1 MVKKA
6 EGVIIIFLQK
16 KSPYSLSI
24 FGFKWHQ
31 QKVVCPVWDEKKKT
45 STETETHKR
54 NIVFMSSSQPV
65 PVSPF
70 IFPTVRWRVEEMR
83 RSERWKELHQKSTKW
98 YSFSEFVCLTGEGGE
113 GGGSCFILLLLDPFY
128 TTKEEKEVQNLML
141 GHRLYIK
148 DEHGFHVQQ
157 GASPLVVKRPVWRQ
171 SWRG

>member
-31 QKVVCPVWDEKKKT
+31 QKVVCPVWDEKKKHQQRQRHT
-45 STETETHKR
+45 KEILCSCPAHSQCQCLL
-54 NIVFMSSSQPV
+54 SSSPQCDEEWK
-65 PVSPF
+65 
-70 IFPTVRWRVEEMR
+70 RWEGARDE
-83 RSERWKELHQKSTKW
+83 KSCTKKALSGILSLSSSVW
-98 YSFSEFVCLTGEGGE
+98 RGKGGR
-113 GGGSCFILLLLDPFY
+113 GGSCFILLLLDPSY